1 MAMYHRL
8 FRKIIAV
15 RVLPMIHEFPKS
27 LAIQDEGGDSI
38 EREDRQSTKK
48 SRNSRKSPRSNK
60 V

>member
-1 MAMYHRL
+1 MIRTL
-8 FRKIIAV
+8 RKKIKAV
-15 RVLPMIHEFPKS
+15 RVPPMIHEFPKS